1 VTQLVIFTWRDDR
14 SGQTWQSERTTHD
27 IPAAR
32 KRIRRDLAGKG
43 RLLFAKVHTGTGY
56 ANRGRFV

>member
-1 VTQLVIFTWRDDR
+1 MTQLVVFTWRDGR
-14 SGQTWQSERTTHD
+14 TGTVWQSERTTHD

-43 RLLFAKVHTGTGY
+43 RLLYAKVHTGTQY